1 MFKLRLL
8 SSVLFCC
15 LLLVCSG
22 SSFAQSP
29 EAITESDVVALLNS
43 VDKAAIKKN
52 LAGMLAP
59 LASDVKIKLAVS
71 AQGSDKEEVAH
82 LNKEQYAYHTKRA
95 LRLRYTYTVDRKN
108 TRVKLYDDKK
118 TAMVTSELYETVTTA
133 RGKLRAVSSETS
145 VVTLRDGKLLF
156 ILIETRMRFY

>member
-1 MFKLRLL
+1 MLKLRFL

-15 LLLVCSG
+15 LLLMFSG
-22 SSFAQSP
+22 YSFAQSQ

-71 AQGSDKEEVAH
+71 APGSDKEEVVH
-82 LNKEQYAYHTKRA
+82 LNKEQYAYHTKRG
-95 LRLRYTYTVDRKN
+95 LRRRYTYTVDRKN

-118 TAMVTSELYETVTTA
+118 TAMVTSDLYETLTVA
-133 RGKLRAVSSETS
+133 QGKLRAVSSETA
-145 VVTLRDGKLLF
+145 VVTLRDGKLVF
-156 ILIETRMRFY
+156 ISIETRMRFY